1 MKQLQLTAV
10 YVECEEGGYAA
21 YIEEIDGVNG
31 QGATIE
37 EARERLLEALD
48 LIVETRREIS
58 KSHEPI
64 NVIRETILAL
74 TT

>member
-21 YIEEIDGVNG
+21 YIEEMEGING
-31 QGATIE
+31 QGETLD
-37 EARERLLEALD
+37 EARESLLEALD

-58 KSHEPI
+58 KSQEPV
-64 NVIRETILAL
+64 NVIRETILTL